1 MNYKFI
7 DDIVIISDYTMIYV
21 KQMRKILPESKNL
34 NSQVRVAEKTN
45 KNFPIN
51 L

>member
-34 NSQVRVAEKTN
+34 NSQVSKGGREN
-45 KNFPIN
+45 KQK
-51 L
+51 LSD